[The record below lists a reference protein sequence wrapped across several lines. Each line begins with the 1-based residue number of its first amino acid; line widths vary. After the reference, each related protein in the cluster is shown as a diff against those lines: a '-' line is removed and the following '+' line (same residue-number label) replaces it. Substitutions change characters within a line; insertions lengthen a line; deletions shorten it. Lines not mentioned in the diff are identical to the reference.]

1 MTSGTGRTCGTGGG
15 MTSETGRTC
24 GTREGMTCVTGEA
37 DETGACPAR
46 HAGPAGHL
54 QTRLLPRMK

>member
-1 MTSGTGRTCGTGGG
+1 MTSGTGGTCVTGEG
-15 MTSETGRTC
+15 MTSGTGVT
-24 GTREGMTCVTGEA
+24 GEGMTSVTGEA

-46 HAGPAGHL
+46 HASPAGHL